1 MHQKTTAADDD
12 QPALTRGGL
21 GKHIFGELLQFI
33 SAPSVL
39 TFDGKPYDNS
49 QAEHEYSAI
58 NIDQDNYGY
67 VQEPEPGFNTT
78 WINPSDDQHVM
89 TDADIAY
96 AKKIDV
102 VSGR

>member
-12 QPALTRGGL
+12 QPVLTRGVL
-21 GKHIFGELLQFI
+21 GKHIFGELMQFI

-49 QAEHEYSAI
+49 QAEHEYMAI
-58 NIDQDNYGY
+58 NIDRDNYGY
-67 VQEPEPGFNTT
+67 MKEPEQGFNTT
-78 WINPSDDQHVM
+78 WFNPSDHDHVM
-89 TDADIAY
+89 TDTDIAY
-96 AKKIDV
+96 AKKIAV